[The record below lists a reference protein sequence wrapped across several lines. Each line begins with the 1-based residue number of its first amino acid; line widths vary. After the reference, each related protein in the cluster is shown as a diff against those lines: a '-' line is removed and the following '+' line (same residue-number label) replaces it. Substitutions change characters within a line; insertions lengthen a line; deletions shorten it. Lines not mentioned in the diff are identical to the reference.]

1 MTRPV
6 VFKLTSVIKQ
16 YNGREVLDIPNLE
29 IRENEFFVVV
39 GPSGAGKSTL
49 LKLLDFLEQPDKGE
63 VTYSGKL
70 VSGSEAIMV
79 RREVGLVFQRPEML
93 AGSVR
98 DNVSYPLK
106 LRGESSDG
114 RVEKILEHLHL
125 NALAETHTSQLSGG
139 ESQRVAFA
147 RVCITRPKV
156 LLMDEPTANLDPYH
170 VGLIE
175 AMAQQMHENGATVIL
190 VTHNVFQARRLA
202 KRVGLMLGGKM
213 VEIGEV
219 EDFFSKPNDPRAKEF
234 VHGKMVY

>member
-1 MTRPV
+1 MSNEIIYQLHDV
-6 VFKLTSVIKQ
+6 VKKYS
-16 YNGREVLDIPNLE
+16 GRDVLDIPDFD

-49 LKLLDFLEQPDKGE
+49 LRLLDFLEQPDEGE
-63 VTYSGKL
+63 VRYAGKL
-70 VSGSEAIMV
+70 VSPSEAIRV

-106 LRGESSDG
+106 LRGENADG
-114 RVEKILEHLHL
+114 RVDQILEQLHL
-125 NALAETHTSQLSGG
+125 ESLAETHTSQLSGG

-147 RVCITRPKV
+147 RVCITKPRV

-175 AMAQQMHENGATVIL
+175 SMAQQMHKNGASVIL

-202 KRVGLMLGGKM
+202 QRVGLMLAGKM
-213 VEIGEV
+213 VEIGEA
-219 EDFFSKPNDPRAKEF
+219 EEFFTNPSDPRAVEF
-234 VHGKMVY
+234 VQGKMIY